1 MFSLLKKILGNEK
14 TGEVA
19 KNRLKVVIMQDR
31 TTFSPHMMEAL
42 RQDLIG
48 VFTKYLEIEE
58 DGLEFNL
65 EKEDESVGLAIS
77 IPIKKVK
84 SAAECGIDEKK

>member
-42 RQDLIG
+42 RQDLIK
-48 VFTKYLEIEE
+48 VFEKYLEIEE

-84 SAAECGIDEKK
+84 LASECGIDEKK

>member
-1 MFSLLKKILGNEK
+1 MLKKMFGGEK
-14 TGEVA
+14 SGQMA

-31 TTFSPHMMEAL
+31 TTFSPLVMEAL
-42 RQDLIG
+42 RHDLIE

-58 DGLEFNL
+58 EGMEFNL
-65 EKEDESVGLAIS
+65 ERENESVGLAIS

-84 SAAECGIDEKK
+84 TGAESNIDEK

>member
-1 MFSLLKKILGNEK
+1 MLSLLKKLFGGEK
-14 TGEVA
+14 SGEMA

-31 TTFSPHMMEAL
+31 TTFSPHVMESL
-42 RQDLIG
+42 RHDLIQ

-58 DGLEFNL
+58 DGMEFNL
-65 EKEDESVGLAIS
+65 EKENDSVGLAIS

-84 SAAECGIDEKK
+84 SASECGIDEKK

>member
-1 MFSLLKKILGNEK
+1 MLSMIKKMFGGEK
-14 TGEVA
+14 SGQMA

-31 TTFSPHMMEAL
+31 TTFSPLVMEAL
-42 RQDLIG
+42 RHDLIE

-58 DGLEFNL
+58 EGMEFNL
-65 EKEDESVGLAIS
+65 ERENESVGLAIS

-84 SAAECGIDEKK
+84 TGAESGVDEK